1 MTMPTDTSSTD
12 NPGTLSEQLARLQ
25 EDNVRLQNELADM
38 NLMYE
43 NMMEHGVAIEDQL
56 ADRNV
61 ELERMQK
68 RLANELSEAANYV
81 QSIIPAPLA
90 EYPVTQW
97 RYVPSSELGGDSF
110 GYYWIDPDH
119 FAMYLLDVCGHGV
132 GAALLSVTAINVLR
146 SGALPAVDMRDPG
159 QVLTGMNN
167 AFDMA
172 KQNDMYF
179 TLWYGVF
186 QRSTRRLKFASGGHP
201 PALLVSCVDGSPVV
215 KELITRQMVI
225 GAMPG
230 DIYEMD
236 SCVVP
241 PDGRLFVFSDGTYE
255 IQKPGQ
261 TDMLTLEEYAQ
272 YIAKMPRGSSY
283 GLDDLIADLRKV
295 QGHPA
300 FEDDFSIFQVDL

>member
-1 MTMPTDTSSTD
+1 MNMSSETSPTG
-12 NPGTLSEQLARLQ
+12 NPGPLSEQVTRLQ
-25 EDNVRLQNELADM
+25 EDNARLQNELVDM

-68 RLANELSEAANYV
+68 RLANELGEAANYV
-81 QSIIPAPLA
+81 QSLIPAPLK

-110 GYYWIDPDH
+110 GYHWIDPDH

-132 GAALLSVTAINVLR
+132 GAALLSVTAINVLQSGTLR
-146 SGALPAVDMRDPG
+146 SADMRDPG
-159 QVLTGMNN
+159 QVLTGMNVT
-167 AFDMA
+167 FEMS

-186 QRSTRRLKFASGGHP
+186 QRSTRILKFATGGHP
-201 PALLVSCVDGSPVV
+201 PALLVSSVDGQPRV
-215 KELITRQMVI
+215 KELITPQMVI
-225 GAMPG
+225 GGMP
-230 DIYEMD
+230 DLTYKMD

-241 PDGRLFVFSDGTYE
+241 PDGRLFIFSDGTYE
-255 IQKPGQ
+255 IRKHGQ
-261 TDMLTLEEYAQ
+261 PDMLTLEDYAQ
-272 YIAKMPRGSSY
+272 YLAKMTRGSSY
-283 GLDDLIADLRKV
+283 SLDDLIADLRKV
-295 QGHPA
+295 QGHDA
-300 FEDDFSIFQVDL
+300 FEDDFSIFHVDL